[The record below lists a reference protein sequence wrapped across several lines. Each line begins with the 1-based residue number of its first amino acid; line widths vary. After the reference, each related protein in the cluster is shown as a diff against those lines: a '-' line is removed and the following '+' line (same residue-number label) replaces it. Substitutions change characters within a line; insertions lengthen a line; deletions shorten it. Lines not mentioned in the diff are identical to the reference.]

1 MGISPKKNW
10 FTAMGVLFIVVAII
24 PIIRDLLI
32 WGPDFVSD
40 FFTSPDLT
48 SEKVST
54 AMFGIGGFLI
64 TLGFRGENYEGK

>member
-1 MGISPKKNW
+1 MGNSPRKNW
-10 FTAMGVLFIVVAII
+10 FTAMGILFIVAAVI

-32 WGPDFVSD
+32 FGPDFVSD
-40 FFTSPDLT
+40 FFTSPELT

-64 TLGFRGENYEGK
+64 ILGLSGGNHED

>member
-1 MGISPKKNW
+1 MGPSPKKNW
-10 FTAMGVLFIVVAII
+10 FTAMGILFIVVAVI

-32 WGPDFVSD
+32 FGPDFVLD
-40 FFTSPDLT
+40 FFTSQDLT

-64 TLGFRGENYEGK
+64 ILGIRVGKYAI

>member
-1 MGISPKKNW
+1 MEHNPRKNW
-10 FTAMGVLFIVVAII
+10 FTAMGVLFIVVAVI

-32 WGPDFVSD
+32 FGPDFVLD
-40 FFTSPDLT
+40 FFTSQDLT

-64 TLGFRGENYEGK
+64 ILGLRAGNYDG

>member
-1 MGISPKKNW
+1 MGNSPRKNW
-10 FTAMGVLFIVVAII
+10 FTAMGVLFIVVATI

-32 WGPDFVSD
+32 FGPDFVSD

-54 AMFGIGGFLI
+54 AMYGIGGFLI
-64 TLGFRGENYEGK
+64 ILGIRIGSYVR

>member
-1 MGISPKKNW
+1 MAKLPRKNW
-10 FTAMGVLFIVVAII
+10 FTAMGVLFIVVATI

-32 WGPDFVSD
+32 FGPEFVSD

-54 AMFGIGGFLI
+54 AMYGIGGFLI
-64 TLGFRGENYEGK
+64 LLGMRVGGNDT

>member
-1 MGISPKKNW
+1 MGYSPKKNW
-10 FTAMGVLFIVVAII
+10 FTAMGILFIVVAVI

-64 TLGFRGENYEGK
+64 ILGLRGENYER

>member
-64 TLGFRGENYEGK
+64 MLGFRGENYEGK